1 MRGTISI
8 TDWEWFQFLREQP
21 GLDEVNFWRPTDLSQ
36 PHLEPG
42 TPFRFK
48 LREEF
53 GGMIVGFGIFAGHVV
68 QPMWLAWEEFGTR
81 NGAPTFADFLRNLE
95 RIRRDKHKPTDPAG
109 SFELGCILLAEPS
122 FFPREAWIPAR
133 GRMWGLIAVG
143 SLHLD

>member
-21 GLDEVNFWRPTDLSQ
+21 GLDEVNFWRPTDLRK

-68 QPMWLAWEEFGTR
+68 QPMWLAWEEFGTK
-81 NGAPTFADFLRNLE
+81 NGAATFFDFLRNLE
-95 RIRRDKHKPTDPAG
+95 RITQPEAALPSPRIHQPPTPPEAFGTAG
-109 SFELGCILLAEPS
+109 
-122 FFPREAWIPAR
+122 
-133 GRMWGLIAVG
+133 AV
-143 SLHLD
+143 LVRT